1 MSEVDELYNSV
12 IALENDGNYDDA
24 LFKLY
29 ETLLNKIIN
38 KDYSFCDL
46 YINKTLDN
54 PLRVDVLV
62 HMLNPLSV
70 IKDKLE
76 NWRKT
81 KISIREPIPQKLW
94 QQAVELSKKHSVS
107 SVAKALRLSY
117 TDLRERVYGPSISKR
132 LSNFTRSLSENNK

>member
-1 MSEVDELYNSV
+1 MDKQNTPGTQPT
-12 IALENDGNYDDA
+12 LE
-24 LFKLY
+24 
-29 ETLLNKIIN
+29 E
-38 KDYSFCDL
+38 
-46 YINKTLDN
+46 
-54 PLRVDVLV
+54 
-62 HMLNPLSV
+62 

-107 SVAKALRLSY
+107 CVAKTLRLSY

-132 LSNFTRSLSENNK
+132 PINKKDPAFISD